1 MLSVFEN
8 KPVFEKIKLLLALST
23 RNLWRQK
30 RRNSVLLI
38 AIIVAVS
45 GVIVLNSLIRG
56 MQTQM
61 VEQAVSGLSAHINIQ
76 SAKFRDDPWVG
87 HGFIEDSSKLDD
99 LFLKQR
105 TLRGW
110 TTRIRTPVVVM
121 SERETRG
128 AFLVGIDPER
138 ESISFINDLHIEGLT
153 LTRTLD
159 NSVIIGRALFDQL
172 RTKLGHR
179 IVVTLQNAQG
189 ISQDIGFRISGV
201 YDADTD
207 GIEKQYIFTG
217 KRALQQLLNTTLI
230 SEIAI
235 RFQSEKDAQQAQ
247 NFIVAAFPD
256 LDVATW
262 QQLNPLSAFMFEI
275 VDVVIFIWLC
285 IVLLTL
291 VFGLLNSLLTAVLE
305 RKREIGIV
313 RAVGLR
319 SSMVLAQIMLE
330 SVLLMVLG
338 IVIGLLFAF
347 LFLFWIHEGIDLS
360 MFAAGVELMNLSPKI
375 VPALQLR
382 DVVLVVGTSLL
393 LAVFASLLPA
403 YRSAR
408 INPIEAIRS

>member
-1 MLSVFEN
+1 MRSDSEN
-8 KPVFEKIKLLLALST
+8 KSVLEKIKLLFALGT

-30 RRNSVLLI
+30 RRNSVLVI
-38 AIIVAVS
+38 AIVVAVS
-45 GVIVLNSLIRG
+45 GVVVLNSLIRG
-56 MQTQM
+56 MQIQM

-87 HGFIEDSSKLDD
+87 HGFSEDNRKLED
-99 LFLKQR
+99 LFLETQ
-105 TLRGW
+105 TVQGW
-110 TTRIRTPVVVM
+110 TTRLHTPVVVM

-128 AFLVGIDPER
+128 AYLVGINPER
-138 ESISFINDLHIEGLT
+138 ESISFIQDLHIEGLA
-153 LTRTLD
+153 LTGTLD
-159 NSVIIGRALFDQL
+159 NSIIIGRALFDQL

-179 IVVTLQNAQG
+179 IVVTLQNVKG
-189 ISQDIGFRISGV
+189 LSQDLGFRISGV

-207 GIEKQYIFTG
+207 AIEKQYIFTG
-217 KRALQQLLNTTLI
+217 KRALQQLLDTTLI

-235 RFQSEKDAQQAQ
+235 RFQSEREAQRAQ
-247 NFIVAAFPD
+247 NFVIAAFPE

-319 SSMVLAQIMLE
+319 SSMVLFQIMLE
-330 SVLLMVLG
+330 SVLLMVIG
-338 IVIGLLFAF
+338 IVIGLLAAF
-347 LFLFWIHEGIDLS
+347 LFLYWLREGIDLS

-375 VPALQLR
+375 VPTLQVS
-382 DVVLVVGTSLL
+382 DVLLVVGTSLS

-403 YRSAR
+403 YRSTQ
-408 INPIEAIRS
+408 INPIEAIRG